1 MSETSSSIALN
12 SALLQFLA
20 PLICGTKHTVVL
32 VIIDSNITHRKG
44 SFLSLG
50 FIVAPKLSA
59 TPSSIMLPQP
69 RLRRAQVTALCA
81 TLTTLDIQRTTS
93 SEHEYEQEQEQEDV
107 LKSLSDPS
115 TLLRMIK

>member
-1 MSETSSSIALN
+1 
-12 SALLQFLA
+12 
-20 PLICGTKHTVVL
+20 
-32 VIIDSNITHRKG
+32 
-44 SFLSLG
+44 
-50 FIVAPKLSA
+50 
-59 TPSSIMLPQP
+59 
-69 RLRRAQVTALCA
+69 VTALCA